1 MMIEFPIGAGLYHS
15 AASNRRGLR
24 SLAGPAA
31 RAIEG
36 FAPAGEKRGHE
47 LVFFSGRH
55 SQTRQGQCDGKGN
68 MVSLRPRGH
77 GSTIGGMRVVD
88 DDGGFNETAEVRISF
103 M

>member
-1 MMIEFPIGAGLYHS
+1 V
-15 AASNRRGLR
+15 
-24 SLAGPAA
+24 GPAA
-31 RAIEG
+31 RPIEG
-36 FAPAGEKRGHE
+36 FAPAGEKRRHE

-55 SQTRQGQCDGKGN
+55 SQTSEGQRDGKSD
-68 MVSLRPRGH
+68 VVPLRPRGH